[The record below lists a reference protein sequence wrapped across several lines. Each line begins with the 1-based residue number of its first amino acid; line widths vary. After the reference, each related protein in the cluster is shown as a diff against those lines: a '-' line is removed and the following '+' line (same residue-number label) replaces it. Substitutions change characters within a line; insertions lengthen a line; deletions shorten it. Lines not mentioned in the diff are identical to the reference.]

1 MTRSTKT
8 KECKQC
14 GHQKLL
20 SEFPTVKSKSGKKYY
35 RGICKLCRYD
45 YEKDWKD
52 ENIEYSKEYHK
63 EYYKKHRDKILKR
76 VTEWQTVNREYKL
89 AYQRAWYIANQ
100 PRLLKK
106 QRNWYEQNPE
116 KVQAYQRENA
126 KQIAEKNKR
135 WRKFNKIHIAA
146 YNEIWREDN
155 REHTKEYA
163 VQYRK
168 EKPEI
173 KRLSESKR
181 RARLKGGKG
190 HVSVEQIMEL
200 LAVQRGV
207 CIYCGTLLKDGYEMD
222 HIIPLSRKGDHYITN
237 IQLLCSKCNRIKHAK
252 THEEYIR
259 KLQMKNK
266 VSKRMLNRVRYLQEF
281 HNNHKIT

>member
-1 MTRSTKT
+1 MTRKCKKCNKIKPLIDFGFSNK
-8 KECKQC
+8 KKGWRRHECK
-14 GHQKLL
+14 
-20 SEFPTVKSKSGKKYY
+20 V
-35 RGICKLCRYD
+35 CRYD

-52 ENIEYSKEYHK
+52 EHSEYLKEYHK
-63 EYYKKHRDKILKR
+63 EYHIKHRDKILKR
-76 VTEWQTVNREYKL
+76 AAEWQTVNREYSC
-89 AYQRAWYIANQ
+89 AYKRAWYITNQ
-100 PRLLKK
+100 PRELKK
-106 QRNWYEQNPE
+106 QQNWYEQNPE

-181 RARLKGGKG
+181 RARKMGGKG
-190 HVSVEQIMEL
+190 HVSAEQLMEL
-200 LAVQRGV
+200 YAIQRGE

-222 HIIPLSRKGDHYITN
+222 HIIPLSRKGDHHITN
-237 IQLLCSKCNRIKHAK
+237 IQLLCSKCNGTKHTK
-252 THEEYIR
+252 NHEEYLR
-259 KLQMKNK
+259 TLQAKNK
-266 VSKRMLNRVRYLQEF
+266 VSKRMLNRVRHLQEF
-281 HNNHKIT
+281 HNNLKIT